1 MGQRTSTWAQQSL
14 KLNYNLEH
22 ENTFSNMIALYLF
35 NIYLPPQTLNQHCL
49 SGLFTKIYIM
59 WSTISAHREFTRKH
73 IK

>member
-35 NIYLPPQTLNQHCL
+35 NIYLPPQTLNQQSFWL
-49 SGLFTKIYIM
+49 IY
-59 WSTISAHREFTRKH
+59 
-73 IK
+73 